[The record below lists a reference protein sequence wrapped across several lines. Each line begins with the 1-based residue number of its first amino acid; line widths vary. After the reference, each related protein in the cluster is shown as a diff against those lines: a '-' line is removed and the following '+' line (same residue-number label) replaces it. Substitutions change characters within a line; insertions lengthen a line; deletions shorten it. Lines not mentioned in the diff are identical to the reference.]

1 MMPQP
6 VKEVLCRLNDAGY
19 AAYAVG
25 GCIRDLLLG
34 REPDDWDITT
44 AARPEQV
51 MSLFAGHCIPTGL
64 QHGTVT
70 VRQGGGSYEVTTF
83 RTDGIYS
90 DHRHPDSVSF
100 SDTLEEDLKR
110 RDFTIG
116 AMAMDA
122 GERIIDLFGGREDLL
137 AGRIRAVGSADRRFD
152 EDALRIMRALRFASV
167 LGFSLEE
174 ETAAAARRCAPM
186 LRAIAVER
194 LRVEM
199 TKLLCGRDAA
209 KVLLEYPDVI
219 SVFLPEIL
227 PAVGLDQR
235 NVHHIY
241 DVWGHTAH
249 AVAAATEDPIVRWTM
264 LFHDLGKPNC
274 FTVDEGGVGHFY
286 GHGKESLKI
295 ALAAMSRM
303 KFSNEDRD
311 AVAKLVDWHDRVIPV
326 TPKGIRRCLNALG
339 TEGTRR
345 LIAVKRADNL
355 AQSPIYR
362 SRQQELDRAEEILE
376 ELLAQDACF
385 SLKQLAVK
393 GGDVM
398 TLGLKGPAV
407 GEMLQCLLEKVLE
420 ESLPNEREALLA
432 WARRYMKT
440 EQL

>member
-1 MMPQP
+1 MLPQP
-6 VKEVLCRLNDAGY
+6 VKEVLFRLNNVGY

-25 GCIRDLLLG
+25 GCVRDLLLG
-34 REPDDWDITT
+34 REPDDWDVTT
-44 AARPEQV
+44 SARPEQV
-51 MSLFAGHCIPTGL
+51 MSLFAGHCIPSGL

-70 VRQGGGSYEVTTF
+70 VRQSGQSYEVTTF

-90 DHRHPDSVSF
+90 DHRHPDSVRF

-110 RDFTIG
+110 RDFTVG
-116 AMAMDA
+116 AMAMDS

-137 AGRIRAVGSADRRFD
+137 AGRIRCVGSPDRRFG

-167 LGFSLEE
+167 LGFSIEE
-174 ETAAAARRCAPM
+174 ETAAAARRCASM
-186 LRAIAVER
+186 LRSIAVER

-209 KVLLEYPDVI
+209 RVLLDYPDVI
-219 SVFLPEIL
+219 AVFLPEIL
-227 PAVGLDQR
+227 PAVGFDQK

-249 AVAAATEDPIVRWTM
+249 AVSAATEDHIVRWTM

-286 GHGKESLKI
+286 GHGKESLVI
-295 ALAAMSRM
+295 AQAAMSRM
-303 KFSNEDRD
+303 RFSNEERD
-311 AVAKLVDWHDRVIPV
+311 AVVKLVDWHDRVIPV
-326 TPKGIRRCLNALG
+326 TAKGIRRCLNALG

-355 AQSPIYR
+355 AQSPAYR
-362 SRQQELDRAEEILE
+362 GRQQELDRAEEILE
-376 ELLAQDACF
+376 ELLARDACF

-393 GGDVM
+393 GGDM
-398 TLGLKGPAV
+398 MALGLRGPAI
-407 GEMLQCLLEKVLE
+407 GDMLQRLLEKVLE
-420 ESLPNEREALLA
+420 ESLPNEREPLLA
-432 WARRYMKT
+432 WAKQYMEK